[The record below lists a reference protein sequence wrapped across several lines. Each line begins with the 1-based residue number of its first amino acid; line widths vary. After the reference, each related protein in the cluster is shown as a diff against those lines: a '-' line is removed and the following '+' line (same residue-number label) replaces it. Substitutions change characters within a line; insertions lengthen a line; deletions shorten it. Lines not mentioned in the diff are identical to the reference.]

1 MLTKDEAA
9 ALALLG
15 ALPGVVLLALL
26 ALLLGGS
33 GFKRLH
39 LVLAAASA
47 AGALWALAAA
57 KPLAGVDALGAP
69 LALALAR
76 LALPAAWAPE
86 VEFGILVAP
95 FGFLVALG
103 CYALLTVGRNLY
115 VFNDC
120 EEASEELTRVR
131 LLRVGAGVWELVGG
145 GALHPPN
152 SLSPYDY
159 PATHTHLTLAAR
171 RTWRPRSG
179 TSRQR
184 ASRPAEQRHQ
194 VRKEEALPRLGTPHV
209 GGR

>member
-1 MLTKDEAA
+1 MLTTDEAV

-15 ALPGVVLLALL
+15 ALPGVVLLAVL
-26 ALLLGGS
+26 ALALGGS
-33 GFKRLH
+33 GLKRLH
-39 LVLAAASA
+39 LVLAAAGG

-57 KPLAGVDALGAP
+57 RPLAGVDALGAP

-86 VEFGILVAP
+86 VEFGLLVAP
-95 FGFLVALG
+95 IGFLVALG

-120 EEASEELTRVR
+120 EEASEELTRVSG
-131 LLRVGAGVWELVGG
+131 LRAFASRRQGCGREA
-145 GALHPPN
+145 AA
-152 SLSPYDY
+152 LSP
-159 PATHTHLTLAAR
+159 PEPSPLNSPLFHTTLTHTLAAR

-184 ASRPAEQRHQ
+184 ASRPAEASTSGSVAHHWHTT
-194 VRKEEALPRLGTPHV
+194 AHV
-209 GGR
+209 LS